1 MLHHERL
8 PKYVGKRTLLAKKIG
23 EKDSSVFHKKK
34 GHFCH
39 LKDTSVKKRTLLSWY
54 FFTYKPSDFS
64 YLEKDSSVF
73 AKDSSVH
80 LIEFVQNYKI
90 IENVTNEKTI
100 NFFLYL
106 KFR

>member
-1 MLHHERL
+1 M
-8 PKYVGKRTLLAKKIG
+8 
-23 EKDSSVFHKKK
+23 
-34 GHFCH
+34 
-39 LKDTSVKKRTLLSWY
+39 TLLSWY

-100 NFFLYL
+100 KFFLYL